1 MPLTAGA
8 AARAAQRLALHAGRE
23 LPWAVCVGPGRVQVS
38 KHACSFSGGC
48 GLSGRR
54 MLMPT
59 AAGCSGAW
67 AALEVSCRY
76 PLLHR
81 VKSQPCLVPP
91 AQSCLAGEMF
101 PVPRTRSAG
110 RCCTTR
116 SLLSR
121 TSWYRGLLLR
131 AHSDSGGWSLVGW
144 LVGCRDFLF
153 VLFRRWFC
161 LVCGLFV
168 CRFGFACVGF
178 SAPGGFAVP
187 LG

>member
-1 MPLTAGA
+1 MLLPLTAGA

-38 KHACSFSGGC
+38 KHPCSFSGGC

-76 PLLHR
+76 PFLHR

-91 AQSCLAGEMF
+91 AQGCLAGEMASSAPNALGWAVRHDAEF
-101 PVPRTRSAG
+101 AVAHIVVPRAAAPST
-110 RCCTTR
+110 
-116 SLLSR
+116 L
-121 TSWYRGLLLR
+121 GLWGLV
-131 AHSDSGGWSLVGW
+131 SCGLVGW
-144 LVGCRDFLF
+144 L
-153 VLFRRWFC
+153 
-161 LVCGLFV
+161 
-168 CRFGFACVGF
+168 
-178 SAPGGFAVP
+178 
-187 LG
+187 